1 MIPIASLTPAE
12 LDTIADLIAAIDG
25 QLAQRPHVSADDP
38 LIVALYDLL
47 FALDEY
53 LFEDGT
59 FISLWASVQ
68 QAWEWEVAA

>member
-1 MIPIASLTPAE
+1 MNIITADE
-12 LDTIADLIAAIDG
+12 LETVANLIAAIDG
-25 QLAQRPHVSADDP
+25 QLAQRGYVSADDP

-53 LFEDGT
+53 LHEDGT
-59 FISLWASVQ
+59 WLSLWASVQ